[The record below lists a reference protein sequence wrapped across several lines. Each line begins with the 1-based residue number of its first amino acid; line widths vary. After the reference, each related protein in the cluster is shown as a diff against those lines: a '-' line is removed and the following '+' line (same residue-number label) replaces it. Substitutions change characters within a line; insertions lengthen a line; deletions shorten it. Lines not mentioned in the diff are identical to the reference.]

1 MTQTRKAI
9 SPSRS
14 IMIAARYFALLL
26 PLLAFVAFAQTA
38 DPALASVTFTLDF
51 PGSIPDH
58 YKIVVFSDGR
68 AGYDSTGKL
77 TPDADADPFHIDF
90 QISPESKVKIF
101 DLASRAKYFDGKVDS
116 GKKNLAST
124 GNKTLAYHDAQ
135 RSTEAHYNFSPIVP
149 VQELTS
155 LFQSTATTLEY
166 GRRLTFYHQY
176 QKLALDEELKH
187 MDESLHMGSLAE
199 LQAIAPILKDII
211 ADGSVLNVT
220 RSRAQRLLALSAKPR

>member
-14 IMIAARYFALLL
+14 IMIAARHLALLL
-26 PLLAFVAFAQTA
+26 PLLAFVAFGQTA

-68 AGYDSTGKL
+68 AGYDSAGKL

-90 QISPESKVKIF
+90 QMSPDSKVKIF
-101 DLASRAKYFDGKVDS
+101 DLAARAKYFDGKIDS

-124 GNKTLAYHDAQ
+124 GDKTLAYHDGQ
-135 RSTEAHYNFSPIVP
+135 RSTEAHYNFSPLVP

-166 GRRLTFYHQY
+166 GRRLSYYHQY

-187 MDESLHMGSLAE
+187 MDESIRMGSLAE

-211 ADGSVLNVT
+211 NDSSVLNVT
-220 RSRAQRLLALSAKPR
+220 RSRAQRLLALSAKPH